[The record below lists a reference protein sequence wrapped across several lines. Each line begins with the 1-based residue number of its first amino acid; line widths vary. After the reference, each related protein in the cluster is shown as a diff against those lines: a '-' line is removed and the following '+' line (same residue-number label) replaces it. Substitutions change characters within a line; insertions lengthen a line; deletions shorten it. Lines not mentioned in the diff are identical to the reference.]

1 MAGRAAP
8 IHGAMEPPKE
18 ISLAGKLPSVLLR
31 SGEDRRVRDGH
42 PWAFSNEILMDPET
56 KALPPGS
63 LAILR
68 APSGEALGLATF
80 NPHSLIAARV
90 LTSNPE
96 ATVDALFLGR
106 RLAQAAA
113 LRDRLI
119 GVPYYRLIHAEADGL
134 PGVIVDRFGDALV
147 VQVNSAGM
155 DRLTA
160 VLLEA
165 LEAELSPKTIVLK
178 NDSPVRELEG
188 LTREV
193 VVAKGSLGGE
203 AAGTIEL
210 IENGAKFV
218 ADLSGGQK
226 TGWFYDQRDN
236 RRFAAHLAKGANVLD
251 VYSYSGGFGVLA
263 AKQGAKSVICV
274 DRSAA
279 ALDAARQAAKLNGV
293 DKIVSFEKSEAFEAL
308 EKLGGTSARKFD
320 VVICDPPAFVK
331 NRKDLKIGA
340 QGYRKLVRLAAPLV
354 ARGGFLFVA
363 SCSHLVDP
371 PMFADQ
377 VRRGLR
383 DAQRTGRI
391 LLSSGAAFDHPVH
404 PGLPET
410 AYLKALTLQL
420 D

>member
-1 MAGRAAP
+1 VVR
-8 IHGAMEPPKE
+8 
-18 ISLAGKLPSVLLR
+18 KLPSVLLR
-31 SGEDRRVRDGH
+31 AGEDRRVRAGH
-42 PWAFSNEILMDPET
+42 PWVFSNEILMDAET
-56 KALPPGS
+56 KALPAGS

-68 APSGEALGLATF
+68 APGGEALGLATF
-80 NPHSLIAARV
+80 NPHSLIAARL

-96 ATVDALFLGR
+96 AVVDALFFGR
-106 RLAQAAA
+106 RIARAAA

-147 VQVNSAGM
+147 VQINSAGIAA
-155 DRLTA
+155 LTP

-165 LEAELSPKTIVLK
+165 LEAELSPRTIVMK

-188 LTREV
+188 LEREV
-193 VVAKGSLGGE
+193 VVAKGE
-203 AAGTIEL
+203 AGPVEV
-210 IENGAKFV
+210 IENDARFV

-236 RRFAAHLAKGANVLD
+236 RRFMAGLARDASVLD

-263 AKQGAKSVICV
+263 ATEGAQSVICL
-274 DRSAA
+274 DRSRA
-279 ALDAARQAAKLNGV
+279 ALDAAQAAARANGV
-293 DKIVSFEKSEAFEAL
+293 EERVSMQKAEAFEAL
-308 EKLGGTSARKFD
+308 EKLGGTAARKFG

-331 NRKDLKIGA
+331 SRKDLKTGA

-354 ARGGFLFVA
+354 TRSGFFFVA
-363 SCSHLVDP
+363 SCSHLVEAP
-371 PMFADQ
+371 VFAEQ

-383 DAQRTGRI
+383 DAERTGRI
-391 LLSSGAAFDHPVH
+391 LRSSGAALDHPVH
-404 PGLPET
+404 PNLPET

>member
-1 MAGRAAP
+1 VAR
-8 IHGAMEPPKE
+8 
-18 ISLAGKLPSVLLR
+18 KLPSVLLR
-31 SGEDRRVRDGH
+31 AGEDRRLRAGH
-42 PWAFSNEILMDPET
+42 PWAFSNEILMDAET
-56 KALPPGS
+56 KALPAGS

-68 APSGEALGLATF
+68 APGGEALGLATF
-80 NPHSLIAARV
+80 NPHSLIAARL

-96 ATVDALFLGR
+96 AVVDALFFGR
-106 RLAQAAA
+106 RIARAAA

-147 VQVNSAGM
+147 VQINSTGM
-155 DRLTA
+155 AALTP

-165 LEAELSPKTIVLK
+165 LEAELSPRTIVLK

-188 LTREV
+188 LEREV
-193 VVAKGSLGGE
+193 VVAKGE
-203 AAGTIEL
+203 AGPVEV
-210 IENGAKFV
+210 IENGATFV

-236 RRFAAHLAKGANVLD
+236 RRFMGGLARDASVLD

-263 AKQGAKSVICV
+263 AKQGAQSVTCL
-274 DRSAA
+274 DRSRA
-279 ALDAARQAAKLNGV
+279 ALEAAQAAAKLNGV
-293 DKIVSFEKSEAFEAL
+293 EGKVSMQKAEAFEAL
-308 EKLGGTSARKFD
+308 EKLGGTAARKFG

-331 NRKDLKIGA
+331 SRKDLKTGA

-354 ARGGFLFVA
+354 ARGGFFFVA
-363 SCSHLVDP
+363 SCSHLMDAPV
-371 PMFADQ
+371 FAEQ

-383 DAQRTGRI
+383 DAERTGRI
-391 LLSSGAAFDHPVH
+391 LRSSGAALDHPVH
-404 PGLPET
+404 PNLPET

>member
-1 MAGRAAP
+1 MAR
-8 IHGAMEPPKE
+8 
-18 ISLAGKLPSVLLR
+18 KLPSVLLR
-31 SGEDRRVRDGH
+31 AGEDRRVRAGH
-42 PWAFSNEILMDPET
+42 PWAFSNEILMDAET
-56 KALPPGS
+56 KALPAGS

-68 APSGEALGLATF
+68 APGGEALGLATF
-80 NPHSLIAARV
+80 NPHSLIAARL

-96 ATVDALFLGR
+96 AIVDALFFGR
-106 RLAQAAA
+106 RIARAAA

-147 VQVNSAGM
+147 VQINSAGM
-155 DRLTA
+155 AALTP

-165 LEAELSPKTIVLK
+165 LEAELSPGTIVLK

-188 LTREV
+188 LEREL
-193 VVAKGSLGGE
+193 VVAKGE
-203 AAGTIEL
+203 AGPVEV
-210 IENGAKFV
+210 IENGARFV

-236 RRFAAHLAKGANVLD
+236 RRFMAGLARDASVLD

-263 AKQGAKSVICV
+263 AKEGAQSVTCL
-274 DRSAA
+274 DRSRA
-279 ALDAARQAAKLNGV
+279 ALDTAQAAAKVNGV
-293 DKIVSFEKSEAFEAL
+293 EGRVAIQKAEAFEAL
-308 EKLGGTSARKFD
+308 EKLDGTAARKFG

-331 NRKDLKIGA
+331 SRKDLKTGA

-363 SCSHLVDP
+363 SCSHLMDV
-371 PMFADQ
+371 PMFAEQ

-383 DAQRTGRI
+383 DAERTGRI
-391 LLSSGAAFDHPVH
+391 LRSSGAALDHPIH
-404 PGLPET
+404 PNLPET

>member
-1 MAGRAAP
+1 MDAETRAIA
-8 IHGAMEPPKE
+8 
-18 ISLAGKLPSVLLR
+18 
-31 SGEDRRVRDGH
+31 
-42 PWAFSNEILMDPET
+42 
-56 KALPPGS
+56 PGS
-63 LAILR
+63 LAVLR
-68 APSGEALGLATF
+68 APGGEALGLVTF
-80 NPHSLIAARV
+80 NPHSLIAARL

-96 ATVDALFLGR
+96 ATVDALFFGR

-119 GVPYYRLIHAEADGL
+119 GVPFYRLVHAEADGL
-134 PGVIVDRFGDALV
+134 PGLIVDRFGDALA
-147 VQVNSAGM
+147 VQVNTAGM
-155 DRLTA
+155 ELLTP

-165 LEAELSPKTIVLK
+165 LDAELSPKTIVLK

-188 LTREV
+188 LTRGTS
-193 VVAKGSLGGE
+193 VAKGD
-203 AAGTIEL
+203 AAGPIEL
-210 IENGAKFV
+210 VENDARFV

-236 RRFAAHLAKGANVLD
+236 RRFVAGLAKDARVLD

-263 AKQGAKSVICV
+263 AKRDARSVVCI
-274 DRSAA
+274 DRSQA
-279 ALDAARQAAKLNGV
+279 ALDAAKAAADLNGV
-293 DKIVSFEKSEAFEAL
+293 DKIVSFDKAEAFDAL
-308 EKLGGTSARKFD
+308 ERRAGETFD
-320 VVICDPPAFVK
+320 LVICDPPAFVK
-331 NRKDLKIGA
+331 SRKDLKTGA

-354 ARGGFLFVA
+354 AKGGFLFVA

-371 PMFADQ
+371 PLFGEQ

-383 DAQRTGRI
+383 DAGRSGRI
-391 LLSSGAAFDHPVH
+391 LLSSGAALDHPVH

>member
-1 MAGRAAP
+1 MAQ
-8 IHGAMEPPKE
+8 K
-18 ISLAGKLPSVLLR
+18 KLPSVLLR
-31 SGEDRRVRDGH
+31 AGEDRRVRAGH
-42 PWAFSNEILMDPET
+42 PWAFSNEILMDAET
-56 KALPPGS
+56 KAIPPGS

-68 APSGEALGLATF
+68 APGGEALGLVTF

-96 ATVDALFLGR
+96 ATADALFFGR
-106 RLAQAAA
+106 RIAGAVA

-119 GVPYYRLIHAEADGL
+119 GVPYYRLVHAEADGL
-134 PGVIVDRFGDALV
+134 PGVVIDRFGDALA
-147 VQVNSAGM
+147 VQVNTAGM
-155 DRLTA
+155 ELLTP

-165 LEAELSPKTIVLK
+165 LEAELQPRTIVLK

-188 LTREV
+188 LKRGID
-193 VVAKGSLGGE
+193 VAKGDAS
-203 AAGTIEL
+203 GTIEL
-210 IENGAKFV
+210 VENDARFV
-218 ADLSGGQK
+218 ADISGGQK

-236 RRFAAHLAKGANVLD
+236 RCFMAGLAKEASVLD

-263 AKQGAKSVICV
+263 AQRGARSVVCI
-274 DRSAA
+274 DRSQA
-279 ALDAARQAAKLNGV
+279 ALDAAKAAAALNGV
-293 DKIVSFEKSEAFEAL
+293 ASSVTFEKGEAFDAL
-308 EKLGGTSARKFD
+308 EKLSGKRFD
-320 VVICDPPAFVK
+320 IVICDPPAFVK
-331 NRKDLKIGA
+331 SRKDLKTGA

-354 ARGGFLFVA
+354 ARGGFFFVA

-371 PMFADQ
+371 PLFAEQ

-383 DAQRTGRI
+383 DAGRTGRI
-391 LLSSGAAFDHPVH
+391 LLSSGAALDHPVH

>member
-1 MAGRAAP
+1 LV
-8 IHGAMEPPKE
+8 K
-18 ISLAGKLPSVLLR
+18 KLPSVLLR
-31 SGEDRRVRDGH
+31 AGEDRRVRAGR
-42 PWAFSNEILMDPET
+42 PWVFSNEVLMDTET
-56 KALPPGS
+56 KALAPGS
-63 LAILR
+63 LATLR
-68 APSGEALGLATF
+68 APGGEALGLVTF

-90 LTSNPE
+90 LSADAE
-96 ATVDALFLGR
+96 ATVDALFFGR
-106 RLAQAAA
+106 RLARAAA

-134 PGVIVDRFGDALV
+134 PGVVIDRFGAHLV
-147 VQVNSAGM
+147 VQVNTAGM
-155 DRLTA
+155 ELLTP

-165 LEAELSPKTIVLK
+165 LEAEFAPQTIVLK
-178 NDSPVRELEG
+178 NDSPVRALEG
-188 LTREV
+188 LKRGV
-193 VVAKGSLGGE
+193 SVAKGDASGP
-203 AAGTIEL
+203 IEL
-210 IENGAKFV
+210 IENGARFV

-236 RRFAAHLAKGANVLD
+236 RRFMAGLAKDARVFD

-263 AKQGAKSVICV
+263 AKMGARAVTCV
-274 DRSAA
+274 DRSQA
-279 ALDAARQAAKLNGV
+279 ALDAARASACLNGV
-293 DKIVSFEKSEAFEAL
+293 DKIVAVEKGEAFEAL
-308 EKLGGTSARKFD
+308 EKRAGHAGDRFE

-331 NRKDLKIGA
+331 SRKDLKTGA

-354 ARGGFLFVA
+354 AEGGFLFAA

-371 PMFADQ
+371 PLFAEQ

-383 DAQRTGRI
+383 DAGRTGRI
-391 LLSSGAAFDHPVH
+391 LLASGAALDHPVH

>member
-1 MAGRAAP
+1 MVGRGPP
-8 IHGAMEPPKE
+8 IRGATVSPKE
-18 ISLAGKLPSVLLR
+18 SDVSKKLPSVLLR
-31 SGEDRRVRDGH
+31 SGEDRRVRGGH
-42 PWAFSNEILMDPET
+42 PWAFSNEILMDAET

-68 APSGEALGLATF
+68 APGGEALGLVTF
-80 NPHSLIAARV
+80 NPHSLIAARL

-96 ATVDALFLGR
+96 AKVDALFLGR
-106 RLAQAAA
+106 RIAQAVA
-113 LRDRLI
+113 LRDKLI

-147 VQVNSAGM
+147 VQVNTAGM
-155 DRLTA
+155 EALTP

-165 LEAELSPKTIVLK
+165 LEAELSPRTIVLK

-188 LTREV
+188 LEREV
-193 VVAKGSLGGE
+193 TVAKGEDVGP
-203 AAGTIEL
+203 IEL
-210 IENGAKFV
+210 VENGAKFV

-236 RRFAAHLAKGANVLD
+236 RRFMAGLAKDASVLD

-263 AKQGAKSVICV
+263 AREGAKSVTCI

-293 DKIVSFEKSEAFEAL
+293 DGKMTFEKAEAFETL
-308 EKLGGTSARKFD
+308 EKLRGTAARKFD

-331 NRKDLKIGA
+331 SRKDLKTGA

-354 ARGGFLFVA
+354 ARGGFFFVA
-363 SCSHLVDP
+363 SCSHLADP
-371 PMFADQ
+371 VLFADQ

-383 DAQRTGRI
+383 DAERTGRI
-391 LLSSGAAFDHPVH
+391 LKSSGAALDHPVH
-404 PGLPET
+404 PSLPET

>member
-1 MAGRAAP
+1 
-8 IHGAMEPPKE
+8 
-18 ISLAGKLPSVLLR
+18 LAGKLPSVLLR
-31 SGEDRRVRDGH
+31 SGEDRRVRSGH
-42 PWAFSNEILMDPET
+42 PWAFSNEILMDAET
-56 KALPPGS
+56 KALPAGS

-68 APSGEALGLATF
+68 APGGEALGLATF

-90 LTSNPE
+90 LTTNPE

-106 RLAQAAA
+106 RLAQATA

-147 VQVNSAGM
+147 VQVNNAGM
-155 DRLTA
+155 DRLTP

-188 LTREV
+188 LKREV
-193 VVAKGSLGGE
+193 VVAKGE
-203 AAGTIEL
+203 AAGAIEL
-210 IENGAKFV
+210 IENGATFV

-236 RRFAAHLAKGANVLD
+236 RRFTASLAKGANVLD

-263 AKQGAKSVICV
+263 AKQGATSVICV

-279 ALDAARQAAKLNGV
+279 ALDAARQAARLNGV
-293 DKIVSFEKSEAFEAL
+293 DKVVAFEKSEAFEAL
-308 EKLGGTSARKFD
+308 EKLGGTSARKFEI
-320 VVICDPPAFVK
+320 VICDPPAFVK
-331 NRKDLKIGA
+331 SRKDLKIGA

-371 PMFADQ
+371 PLFAEQ

-383 DAQRTGRI
+383 DAERGGRI
-391 LLSSGAAFDHPVH
+391 LLSSGAALDHPVH